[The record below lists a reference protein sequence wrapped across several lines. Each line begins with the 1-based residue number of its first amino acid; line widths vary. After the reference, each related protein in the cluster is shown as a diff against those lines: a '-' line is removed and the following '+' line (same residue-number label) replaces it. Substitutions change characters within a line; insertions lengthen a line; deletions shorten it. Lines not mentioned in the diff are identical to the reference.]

1 MEVRCTCVYL
11 LNMSLVSTPVG
22 VYPQRMTVPIACKT
36 PAELQVSA
44 ASFPACEVA
53 GLVYLGLSREV

>member
-1 MEVRCTCVYL
+1 
-11 LNMSLVSTPVG
+11 MSLVSTPVG